1 MTYIKSGN
9 IRVLEE
15 KELKIKINYD
25 STIRKI
31 DEELSNSYIYAQAE
45 DSSNPNTNFY
55 YFKQKGITKNDY
67 NESLISIKKLIDEIF
82 TDIPSI
88 NIFDFVTITKKG
100 KFSKNR
106 IVHLAT
112 PIVGLIC
119 KNSYYTCIKYF
130 ALEVNTINEDLAEM
144 SWNFVECDPKK
155 FETLFFK
162 DYTKPVINEKPKAIK
177 IGDIKR
183 GTIYS
188 DEFKKYYYLY
198 LGNAK
203 YMHLSMYK
211 ASPTLLSPSDFSDI
225 EIENEVNH
233 EIEEDIAYYKGS
245 GERYTP
251 NRHLYIKFTKE
262 ELKQHKTLLLAII
275 SILLILKNI
284 LEFMNLFLL
293 LDFFMKN
300 LNI

>member
-1 MTYIKSGN
+1 MKT
-9 IRVLEE
+9 E
-15 KELKIKINYD
+15 
-25 STIRKI
+25 IRKI

-82 TDIPSI
+82 IDIPSI

-106 IVHLAT
+106 IIHLAT

-162 DYTKPVINEKPKAIK
+162 
-177 IGDIKR
+177 
-183 GTIYS
+183 
-188 DEFKKYYYLY
+188 L
-198 LGNAK
+198 
-203 YMHLSMYK
+203 H
-211 ASPTLLSPSDFSDI
+211 
-225 EIENEVNH
+225 
-233 EIEEDIAYYKGS
+233 
-245 GERYTP
+245 
-251 NRHLYIKFTKE
+251 
-262 ELKQHKTLLLAII
+262 LLLFNCLTDTDKIPDALLN
-275 SILLILKNI
+275 SLRRDAMLLIVLH
-284 LEFMNLFLL
+284 LNLTTSVGFIQSNPHGIRNHIRIHDDTALSVTGCTSHGL
-293 LDFFMKN
+293 YQGGCTT
-300 LNI
+300 